1 MKIKLI
7 NVSLVALAAV
17 LVAAALPAAPVQ
29 AANMAAVTAFQA
41 TCTSFSVDVTVTG
54 MTNDQAGFD
63 RFRYQVTDAL
73 GNVLYA
79 EDSARQVNATERSLV
94 IGLPYQGGAAPQA
107 DPVRLSIIDLDMLG
121 RPVSAQQVAV
131 ANGACLSTRARE
143 TSLAKLLTTGVVGAL
158 NAETTLFTAPN
169 GDALDIRVEK
179 GREFTAVYRSV
190 DNAWVALY
198 VGGENLVWVPA
209 RSIDVN
215 LGSLNVQPQR
225 IDQSQQVT
233 GAVLPGFP
241 VSTARAR
248 FRVNFRLGPS
258 IFAQRIGS
266 IPWRAE
272 VPVYGRSFDGE
283 WLLIEYNGLG
293 GWVAARYFTL
303 IEVPLSR
310 LPIVG

>member
-1 MKIKLI
+1 MRFKL
-7 NVSLVALAAV
+7 SLVALAVV
-17 LVAAALPAAPVQ
+17 LLATTFTPAQ
-29 AANMAAVTAFQA
+29 AANMAAVNAFQA
-41 TCTSFSVDVTVTG
+41 TCTSFSVDVVVSG
-54 MTNDQAGFD
+54 VTNDQAGFD
-63 RFRYQVTDAL
+63 RFRYQVTDGL
-73 GNVLYA
+73 GNVLYT
-79 EDSARQVNATERSLV
+79 EDSVRQVNATERAVV
-94 IGLPYQGGAAPQA
+94 IDLPFQGGAAPQA
-107 DPVRLSIIDLDMLG
+107 DPVRFSIVDLDILG
-121 RPVSAQQVAV
+121 RPVATQQIAV
-131 ANGACLSTRARE
+131 ANGACLSTRPRE
-143 TSLAKLLTTGVVGAL
+143 TSLADLLTSGLVGAM
-158 NAETTLFTAPN
+158 NAETTLYTAPD

-179 GREFTAVYRSV
+179 GREFTAVYRSA

-209 RSIDVN
+209 ESIGVD
-215 LGSLNVQPQR
+215 LYGLAVQPQR
-225 IDQSQQVT
+225 IDRSQQVT

-258 IFAQRIGS
+258 IFAQRIGR
-266 IPWRAE
+266 IPWQAE

-293 GWVAARYFTL
+293 GWVAAQYFTL